1 MNDLDLTLGV
11 HAPVLLPVKGRE
23 EPLKLT
29 PITKGVQ
36 ADFSA
41 WLEFL
46 ARKKV
51 HSQRNEVDED
61 TFAAMLLKVGDKAD
75 LGYYRFFGQHASRM
89 ISRQDGAGARKMFHL
104 MLLYHQPRMT
114 EEEAYAIFDANTV
127 EVTAAVQQMMSAGK
141 NGVSPAVVVS

>member
-23 EPLKLT
+23 EPLKLS

-41 WLEFL
+41 WLEML
-46 ARKKV
+46 ARNKV
-51 HSQRNEVDED
+51 Y
-61 TFAAMLLKVGDKAD
+61 AMQEEISESKFDDLLLKIVDKAN
-75 LGYYRFFGQHASRM
+75 LGHYRFLGEHSGKM
-89 ISRQDGAGARKMFHL
+89 ISRRDGTGARKLFHL
-104 MLLYHQPRMT
+104 MLLYHQPKTT
-114 EEEAYAIFDANTV
+114 EEEAYRIFDENTPA
-127 EVTAAVQQMMSAGK
+127 VTAAVQQMMSAGK